1 MTMLIQTPICSDEVD
16 VLAGALYAWCAER
29 EIKLS
34 SQAGLAVANRAIDLL
49 HAGYRTQEELLSALH
64 NA

>member
-16 VLAGALYAWCAER
+16 VLAGALYSWCAER

-49 HAGYRTQEELLSALH
+49 HAGHRTQEELLSALH